1 MLGNCRQSALDNFN
15 VTDVVC
21 YLQVLANVA
30 ATSIPQLP
38 GQQQMVAMQSQDGT
52 QQMVS
57 VARGQPST
65 SLSGVQVPATQQ
77 EAQSDGQNMVL
88 GQTATNPF
96 QTVTIVPS
104 EVNQG
109 GEVRVYSLRPRTE
122 AKTKMIKEG
131 NDKHGITRK
140 HSSRMCRSSLPQP
153 PDTPTERHGTRDT
166 LPYPPDRKTA
176 VKTLPSCNFVGG
188 R

>member
-38 GQQQMVAMQSQDGT
+38 GQQQMV
-52 QQMVS
+52 S

-77 EAQSDGQNMVL
+77 ETQSDGQNMVL

-109 GEVRVYSLRPRTE
+109 GEVRVYSHRPRTE

-131 NDKHGITRK
+131 NDKYGTTRK
-140 HSSRMCRSSLPQP
+140 HSSRMCRSSLPPQEAGGP
-153 PDTPTERHGTRDT
+153 GYPTSWKSYPWI
-166 LPYPPDRKTA
+166 PYNP
-176 VKTLPSCNFVGG
+176 
-188 R
+188 

>member
-1 MLGNCRQSALDNFN
+1 ML
-15 VTDVVC
+15 VC

-77 EAQSDGQNMVL
+77 ETQSDGQNMVL

-109 GEVRVYSLRPRTE
+109 GEVRVYSHRPRTE

-131 NDKHGITRK
+131 
-140 HSSRMCRSSLPQP
+140 
-153 PDTPTERHGTRDT
+153 
-166 LPYPPDRKTA
+166 
-176 VKTLPSCNFVGG
+176 
-188 R
+188 